1 MMMTL
6 SQTKLVGLTMKLD
19 LKVRDYH
26 MLCEKLEELKASHID
41 PNDTKLLP
49 LKEKFEKNYHE
60 IADINR
66 QIRELKEKIEFDKNN
81 LKVKLEKDIFK
92 KEKNKNIYNAL
103 EENSEDQEKPETT
116 KSLENS
122 RISDLS
128 ETVNIPEYIDT
139 KENSLKIFLNR
150 KGWFQKMVEKIKN
163 IFKH

>member
-60 IADINR
+60 IVDINR

-92 KEKNKNIYNAL
+92 KEKNKNNFNVL
-103 EENSEDQEKPETT
+103 ENSENLEIPETT
-116 KSLENS
+116 KILESSEIPN
-122 RISDLS
+122 LS
-128 ETVNIPEYIDT
+128 EMVNIPEYIDT
-139 KENSLKIFLNR
+139 KENSLTISPNK
-150 KGWFQKMVEKIKN
+150 KSWFQKMVGKIRN
-163 IFKH
+163 VFKH